1 MKTINQGFKPWIS
14 DYRKKER
21 EGMQQQDAKAPALGT
36 AVSCLL
42 PEESSSAMSSP
53 HIHLSLS
60 AKKICGRATFLSRDL
75 TMDTVK
81 ASVCLCAS
89 VRQQCGLR
97 EQKSAPSLLT
107 TALTCVIA
115 MAPTSCTQSCHS
127 HKIATNQAEN
137 AAKEP
142 SESKWSDRALW
153 PSRAAR
159 KDRASTY
166 HAVNSGVLATFGR
179 WNACIYA
186 IFCPWQYQT
195 IFALVEHIFGLECQ
209 KKRWYLRVFQKIENR
224 DVSETLKITVVCPL
238 SGTKTVVFTRV
249 LAIWQ
254 RKML

>member
-1 MKTINQGFKPWIS
+1 
-14 DYRKKER
+14 
-21 EGMQQQDAKAPALGT
+21 
-36 AVSCLL
+36 
-42 PEESSSAMSSP
+42 MSSP

-60 AKKICGRATFLSRDL
+60 AKNFCGRTTFLSRDV

-89 VRQQCGLR
+89 VRQQCGLQ

-127 HKIATNQAEN
+127 HKIATNQGEN

-142 SESKWSDRALW
+142 NQFKWSNRALW

-195 IFALVEHIFGLECQ
+195 PARCTIFCTCWTYFWPWMQ

-224 DVSETLKITVVCPL
+224 DVSETLKITVVYPL
-238 SGTKTVVFTRV
+238 SGTKAVVFTRV